1 MFILHWPVMLLIRW
15 VFYQQLGLAP
25 VPTIVLMFV
34 GGLTLSMIIVWKVK
48 RFKTP
53 FIKEVSLVL
62 AGANSGAHIEEVIR
76 HGERWHQNH
85 CQEQQSL
92 S

>member
-1 MFILHWPVMLLIRW
+1 MIQIRYSISGKLISFISYNAFAMFILHWPVMLLIRW

-53 FIKEVSLVL
+53 FIKEVSKVVL
-62 AGANSGAHIEEVIR
+62 GV
-76 HGERWHQNH
+76 
-85 CQEQQSL
+85 
-92 S
+92 